1 VYTSLN
7 RVLASCFVGIF
18 VRSDFHSGHLR
29 YFVIWPSTTPSQHTD
44 HNTTNKMSFPI
55 LLASIILGSLA
66 ALTCLCLLAER
77 IALSIRASSS
87 SSTSYTHH
95 DAYSDCEKGGFV
107 EKEVT
112 FTQSLAKNATVVE
125 RAYEADKLEMVGV
138 APDALTY
145 AVDEEVLATEEE
157 EVVVESEGVYVASYA
172 TLPHIKSASVS
183 REASEMFVDEG
194 SMQVK
199 GVRDVRGDRDVAV
212 GGVGVGVGGPV
223 FGILP

>member
-1 VYTSLN
+1 
-7 RVLASCFVGIF
+7 
-18 VRSDFHSGHLR
+18 
-29 YFVIWPSTTPSQHTD
+29 
-44 HNTTNKMSFPI
+44 MSFPI

-77 IALSIRASSS
+77 IAQSIRTSSS

-95 DAYSDCEKGGFV
+95 DAYSDCEKGAFL

-125 RAYEADKLEMVGV
+125 PAYEADKLEMVGV
-138 APDALTY
+138 APEALAY
-145 AVDEEVLATEEE
+145 AVEEEVLETDEE
-157 EVVVESEGVYVASYA
+157 EVVVESEGVRVA
-172 TLPHIKSASVS
+172 TLPHVKRASVS
-183 REASEMFVDEG
+183 REANEFFVNEG

-199 GVRDVRGDRDVAV
+199 GVRDVRGDRDIVV
-212 GGVGVGVGGPV
+212 GGVGVDTSGPV